1 MLWLWDVYGGRSF
14 ISGPGGCDKSCPQAE
29 VGGPTAVRAA
39 FLEAKLCTESVATPQ
54 DSMFV
59 LGIGCGMA
67 GMCLLTRNGYL
78 TCFMRTVV
86 I

>member
-1 MLWLWDVYGGRSF
+1 ME
-14 ISGPGGCDKSCPQAE
+14 AE
-29 VGGPTAVRAA
+29 VLFLGQAAVTSPALRQKLGGPLQSEQPSWRPSRA
-39 FLEAKLCTESVATPQ
+39 LSQ
-54 DSMFV
+54 DFMFV

-67 GMCLLTRNGYL
+67 GMCLLTRNRYL